1 MAQANATNRQNQPQP
16 QFGGQPW
23 EASMFVRSAS
33 YVKTV
38 NEWKAHSP
46 RRSWKAG
53 ARRYA
58 RANMAAVVMRGDDS
72 AVSFLYDPAN
82 DRVVEREWQSVEWV
96 A

>member
-1 MAQANATNRQNQPQP
+1 MANNLQPQP
-16 QFGGQPW
+16 QFCGQLR
-23 EASMFVRSAS
+23 EALMFVRSAS
-33 YVKTV
+33 YVKTA

-58 RANMAAVVMRGDDS
+58 KANMAAVVMRGDDS
-72 AVSFLYDPAN
+72 AITFLYDVEN
-82 DRVVEREWQSVEWV
+82 NRIVEREWQNVEWR